1 VTIIYYFGWL
11 SPYARRRTEDTH
23 ELLTPP
29 RPGTP
34 TTHGTVPGSPG
45 STMPQI
51 TKAPHV
57 GAPPCARGL
66 VVLPWGFGGVI
77 SVRSSFSLA
86 DVGAWC
92 VRARCGTLCS
102 SGAPGVYKNCRGHAR
117 PPGLRTPFATPA
129 AELFRPKSTMA
140 YLCHTFEPFTVR
152 PLARDLRVL
161 IGRPGFPF
169 GFLGAGGRLPK
180 ARRGRVFIVQ
190 YYCYSGS

>member
-1 VTIIYYFGWL
+1 MAAPTIRWITGRGTAATEPSSHTTAPRRRLTRLLSQLRHGGATRSRGRLERATDQPLQCLVSHSHVTIIYYFGWL
-11 SPYARRRTEDTH
+11 SRYARRRTEDTH

-29 RPGTP
+29 RQGTP
-34 TTHGTVPGSPG
+34 TTRSTVPGSPG
-45 STMPQI
+45 STVPQI

-102 SGAPGVYKNCRGHAR
+102 SGAPGVYKNCLGHAR
-117 PPGLRTPFATPA
+117 TPS
-129 AELFRPKSTMA
+129 L
-140 YLCHTFEPFTVR
+140 
-152 PLARDLRVL
+152 
-161 IGRPGFPF
+161 
-169 GFLGAGGRLPK
+169 
-180 ARRGRVFIVQ
+180 
-190 YYCYSGS
+190 